1 MNYISGLMLG
11 ASLVNMLRQSVG
23 GAGGMNAGA
32 AQGMG
37 GGRSAQGGGASSGF
51 ASAAGGLALGG
62 AALTGLLGGGRM
74 GGGAS
79 LLSSGLLGG
88 GRMGGGAS
96 LLSSGLLGGGRGGRS
111 SPLTGLLGMTGHSGG
126 AQSVLPSGLFGGT
139 GRADGSAG
147 RLPSAGGREGAT
159 SAPPQMKSVGEKP
172 FVCVHAS
179 AGRRR
184 YRTPY
189 LTEAFA
195 KVLEESLVRL
205 PFVTEVRANATA
217 GSILLTY
224 EPEDE
229 AHILVLAEG
238 MEAIFAQGHTAPPP
252 ATLAQSVRRSVQDF
266 SGWIQRHTGG
276 ALDLSSVVAGVFV
289 LRGIRQLVLT
299 NNTPSGSQM
308 LWWALTLMRGW
319 KV

>member
-1 MNYISGLMLG
+1 MNYVSGLMLG
-11 ASLVNMLRQSVG
+11 ASLVNMLRQSAG
-23 GAGGMNAGA
+23 GAGGMNAGF

-37 GGRSAQGGGASSGF
+37 GGRGRSMQGGGASGF
-51 ASAAGGLALGG
+51 SSAAGGLALGG

-79 LLSSGLLGG
+79 PLTSLLG
-88 GRMGGGAS
+88 MA
-96 LLSSGLLGGGRGGRS
+96 GRGGR
-111 SPLTGLLGMTGHSGG
+111 
-126 AQSVLPSGLFGGT
+126 AQLPSGFF
-139 GRADGSAG
+139 D
-147 RLPSAGGREGAT
+147 GGRKGGDSFAGMAQE
-159 SAPPQMKSVGEKP
+159 SAPAPTQMKVSAEPP

-195 KVLEESLVRL
+195 KVLEERLARL
-205 PFVTEVRANATA
+205 PFVTGVRANATA

-229 AHILVLAEG
+229 AHILMLAEG
-238 MEAIFAQGHTAPPP
+238 LETIFAQGHTAPPP
-252 ATLAQSVRRSVQDF
+252 ATLAQSVRRSVHDF

>member
-11 ASLVNMLRQSVG
+11 ASIANMLRQSLGSADSHTNESFV
-23 GAGGMNAGA
+23 
-32 AQGMG
+32 QGTG
-37 GGRSAQGGGASSGF
+37 GGRGRSASGF
-51 ASAAGGLALGG
+51 SSAAGGLALGG

-79 LLSSGLLGG
+79 LLST
-88 GRMGGGAS
+88 
-96 LLSSGLLGGGRGGRS
+96 GLLGGGRGSAS
-111 SPLTGLLGMTGHSGG
+111 SPLTSLFSTMGRAGG
-126 AQSVLPSGLFGGT
+126 AQPFLSGGG
-139 GRADGSAG
+139 
-147 RLPSAGGREGAT
+147 GGRMGRQSAQEEA
-159 SAPPQMKSVGEKP
+159 SAPVQQQAKMTAEPP
-172 FVCVHAS
+172 FTCVHAS
-179 AGRRR
+179 PGRRR

-189 LTEAFA
+189 LTKEFA
-195 KVLEESLVRL
+195 AVLEECLARL
-205 PFVTEVRANATA
+205 PFVLSVRANAVS

-224 EPEDE
+224 LPEDE
-229 AHILVLAEG
+229 AHIVVLAEG
-238 MEAIFAQGHTAPPP
+238 LQAIFSEGRTAPPP
-252 ATLAQSVRRSVQDF
+252 ATLAQSVRRSVHDF

-276 ALDLSSVVAGVFV
+276 ALDLSSVVAGIFV

>member
-1 MNYISGLMLG
+1 MNYVSGLMLG
-11 ASLVNMLRQSVG
+11 ASLVNMLRQSAS
-23 GAGGMNAGA
+23 GAGGMNAGF

-37 GGRSAQGGGASSGF
+37 GGRGRSMQGGGASGF
-51 ASAAGGLALGG
+51 SSAAGGLALGG

-79 LLSSGLLGG
+79 PLTSLLG
-88 GRMGGGAS
+88 MA
-96 LLSSGLLGGGRGGRS
+96 GRGGRAQL
-111 SPLTGLLGMTGHSGG
+111 PLGFFDGG
-126 AQSVLPSGLFGGT
+126 RKGG
-139 GRADGSAG
+139 DSSAG
-147 RLPSAGGREGAT
+147 MAQE
-159 SAPPQMKSVGEKP
+159 SAPAPTQMKVSAEPP

-195 KVLEESLVRL
+195 KVLEERLARL
-205 PFVTEVRANATA
+205 PFVTGVRANATA

-229 AHILVLAEG
+229 AHILMLAEG
-238 MEAIFAQGHTAPPP
+238 LETIFAQGHTAPPP
-252 ATLAQSVRRSVQDF
+252 ATLAQSVRRSVHDF

>member
-1 MNYISGLMLG
+1 MNYVSGLMLG

-88 GRMGGGAS
+88 GR
-96 LLSSGLLGGGRGGRS
+96 GGRS
-111 SPLTGLLGMTGHSGG
+111 SPLTGFLGMTGHSGG

-139 GRADGSAG
+139 GRAGGSAG

-217 GSILLTY
+217 GSILLSY

-252 ATLAQSVRRSVQDF
+252 ATLAQSVRRSVHDF

>member
-1 MNYISGLMLG
+1 MNYVSGLMLG
-11 ASLVNMLRQSVG
+11 ASLVNMLRQSAG
-23 GAGGMNAGA
+23 GAGGMNAGF

-37 GGRSAQGGGASSGF
+37 GGRGRSMQGGGASGF
-51 ASAAGGLALGG
+51 SSAAGGLALGG

-79 LLSSGLLGG
+79 PLTSLLG
-88 GRMGGGAS
+88 MA
-96 LLSSGLLGGGRGGRS
+96 GRGGR
-111 SPLTGLLGMTGHSGG
+111 
-126 AQSVLPSGLFGGT
+126 AQLPSGFFGG
-139 GRADGSAG
+139 GRKGGDSSAG
-147 RLPSAGGREGAT
+147 MAQEP
-159 SAPPQMKSVGEKP
+159 APAPTQMKVSAEPP

-195 KVLEESLVRL
+195 KVLEERLARL
-205 PFVTEVRANATA
+205 PFVTGVRANATA

-229 AHILVLAEG
+229 AHILMLAEG
-238 MEAIFAQGHTAPPP
+238 LETIFAQGHTAPPP
-252 ATLAQSVRRSVQDF
+252 ATLAQSVRRSVHDF

>member
-1 MNYISGLMLG
+1 MNYVSGLMLG

-62 AALTGLLGGGRM
+62 VALT
-74 GGGAS
+74 
-79 LLSSGLLGG
+79 GLLGG

-139 GRADGSAG
+139 GRAGGSAG
-147 RLPSAGGREGAT
+147 RLPSAGGREGAA
-159 SAPPQMKSVGEKP
+159 SASPQMKSVGEKP

-217 GSILLTY
+217 GSILLSY

-252 ATLAQSVRRSVQDF
+252 ATLAQSVRRSVHDF

>member
-11 ASLVNMLRQSVG
+11 ASIANMLRQSLGSADSHTNESSVQ
-23 GAGGMNAGA
+23 GAGGGR
-32 AQGMG
+32 
-37 GGRSAQGGGASSGF
+37 GRSASGF
-51 ASAAGGLALGG
+51 SSAAGGLALGG

-79 LLSSGLLGG
+79 LLST
-88 GRMGGGAS
+88 
-96 LLSSGLLGGGRGGRS
+96 GLLGGGRGGAS
-111 SPLTGLLGMTGHSGG
+111 SPLTSLFSTMGRAGG
-126 AQSVLPSGLFGGT
+126 AQPFLSGGG
-139 GRADGSAG
+139 
-147 RLPSAGGREGAT
+147 GGRMGRQSAQEEA
-159 SAPPQMKSVGEKP
+159 SAPVQQQAKVTAEPP
-172 FVCVHAS
+172 FTCVHAS
-179 AGRRR
+179 PGRRR

-189 LTEAFA
+189 LTKEFA
-195 KVLEESLVRL
+195 AVLEECLARL
-205 PFVTEVRANATA
+205 PFVLSVRANAVS

-224 EPEDE
+224 LPEDE
-229 AHILVLAEG
+229 AHIVVLAEG
-238 MEAIFAQGHTAPPP
+238 LQAIFSEGRTAPPP
-252 ATLAQSVRRSVQDF
+252 ATLAQSVRRSVHDF

-276 ALDLSSVVAGVFV
+276 ALDLSSVVAGIFV

>member
-88 GRMGGGAS
+88 GR
-96 LLSSGLLGGGRGGRS
+96 GGRS
-111 SPLTGLLGMTGHSGG
+111 SPLTGFLGMTGHSGG

-139 GRADGSAG
+139 GRAGGSAG

-217 GSILLTY
+217 GSILLSY

-252 ATLAQSVRRSVQDF
+252 ATLAQSVRRSVHDF

>member
-1 MNYISGLMLG
+1 MNYVSGLMLG

-88 GRMGGGAS
+88 GR
-96 LLSSGLLGGGRGGRS
+96 GGRS

-139 GRADGSAG
+139 GRAGGSAG

-217 GSILLTY
+217 GSILLSY

-252 ATLAQSVRRSVQDF
+252 ATLAQSVRRSVHDF

-308 LWWALTLMRGW
+308 RWWALTLMRGW

>member
-1 MNYISGLMLG
+1 MNYVSGLMLG

-88 GRMGGGAS
+88 GR
-96 LLSSGLLGGGRGGRS
+96 GGRS

-139 GRADGSAG
+139 GRAGGSAG
-147 RLPSAGGREGAT
+147 RLPSAWGKESA
-159 SAPPQMKSVGEKP
+159 SPAPPQMKSDGEKP

-217 GSILLTY
+217 GSILLSY

-252 ATLAQSVRRSVQDF
+252 ATLAQSVRRSVHDF